1 MAEWKKVI
9 VSGSNISQLN
19 NDSNYLVSGDT
30 TILSG
35 SFSGSFQGDG
45 SGLTGIVATAESLTN
60 ALSSGVG
67 ISPFTYNAEIPLEV
81 AVSGAADLS
90 ANAITKWNDTD
101 GKFANSS
108 LTDNGTLIT
117 GGTSIRL
124 TGGISSLT
132 GSFKGTFSGSGVNIS
147 GVVLGANTTGD
158 YVANLGTGTGVT
170 IGSNTGEGSTP
181 TIAVNYGT
189 TANTAVQGNVTL
201 TVLGTTNEV
210 EVTGGAAAALGA
222 NRSITVGLPNDVT
235 ITGGLVVGGNLRVNG
250 DVTQVNT
257 TNLEVEDTFI
267 LLNSGSAANTDS
279 GIIFGGTNGV
289 AQSGTGLVWDASYNA
304 NDGRLGIVS
313 TIASNATGAQTMAY
327 YVGGVFEG
335 TVANAATAQAD
346 HNGNIRIEAG
356 DIFIYA

>member
-19 NDSNYLVSGDT
+19 NDSNYLQSGDT

-60 ALSSGVG
+60 ALSSGLG
-67 ISPFTYNAEIPLEV
+67 ISPFTYNAETPLEV
-81 AVSGAADLS
+81 AVSGAVDLGV
-90 ANAITKWNDTD
+90 NAITKWNDTD

-108 LTDNGTLIT
+108 LTDNGTLVT
-117 GGTSIRL
+117 GASSIRL

-132 GSFKGTFSGSGVNIS
+132 GSFTGSFEGDGSG
-147 GVVLGANTTGD
+147 LTGLVTELNVGGD
-158 YVANLGTGTGVT
+158 SGTGVVDLLTQTLAISGSVNEIVTSVSGQTVT
-170 IGSNTGEGSTP
+170 IGLP
-181 TIAVNYGT
+181 D
-189 TANTAVQGNVTL
+189 NVTISNNL
-201 TVLGTTNEV
+201 T
-210 EVTGGAAAALGA
+210 
-222 NRSITVGLPNDVT
+222 
-235 ITGGLVVGGNLRVNG
+235 VGGNLRVNG

-267 LLNSGSAANTDS
+267 LLNSGSATPADS

-289 AQSGTGLVWDASYNA
+289 AQSGTALIWDSSYNT
-304 NDGRLGIVS
+304 NDGRLSIANTV
-313 TIASNATGAQTMAY
+313 ASNATGAQTVSY

-335 TVANAATAQAD
+335 TAVNAATAQAD
-346 HNGNIRIEAG
+346 HNGNIRIDAG
-356 DIFIYA
+356 DIYIYA

>member
-19 NDSNYLVSGDT
+19 NDSNYLQSGDT

-108 LTDNGTLIT
+108 LTDNGTLVT
-117 GGTSIRL
+117 GASSIRL

-132 GSFKGTFSGSGVNIS
+132 GSFKGTFSGSGANIS

-158 YVANLGTGTGVT
+158 YVASLGTGTGVT
-170 IGSNTGEGSTP
+170 IGANTGEGSTP
-181 TIAVNYGT
+181 TIAVNYGS
-189 TANTAVQGNVTL
+189 TASTAVQGNVTL
-201 TVLGTTNEV
+201 EVTGTTNEI
-210 EVTGGAAAALGA
+210 EVTNGTAAALGA
-222 NRSITVGLPNDVT
+222 NRSITVGLPDNVT
-235 ITGGLVVGGNLRVNG
+235 ITSNLTVGGNLRVNG
-250 DVTQVNT
+250 DVTQINT

-267 LLNSGSAANTDS
+267 LLNSGSSTPSDS

-289 AQSGTGLVWDASYNA
+289 AQSGTALIWDSSYNT
-304 NDGRLGIVS
+304 NDGRLSIANTV
-313 TIASNATGAQTMAY
+313 ASNATGAQTVSY

-335 TVANAATAQAD
+335 TAVNAATAQAD
-346 HNGNIRIEAG
+346 HNGNIRIDAG
-356 DIFIYA
+356 DIYIYA